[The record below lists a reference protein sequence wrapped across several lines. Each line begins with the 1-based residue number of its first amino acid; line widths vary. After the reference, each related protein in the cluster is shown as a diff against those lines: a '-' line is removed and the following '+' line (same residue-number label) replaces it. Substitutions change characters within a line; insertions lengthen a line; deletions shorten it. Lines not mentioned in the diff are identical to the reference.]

1 MFETPGFKATQ
12 DDNSVVN
19 GYSVSQLRAL
29 RSDESELDGFELVR
43 DYLKKLREYAVEEE
57 NLGINTYSKDILNS
71 VNNFIYIDVINELE
85 LLSENGPLQMVQ
97 KDKNGRFIPTNIPQ
111 QFFNPY
117 VETLSKT
124 KLFSSTDLYDNYDI
138 QNSALISLIS
148 NHFVNSVISTIEF
161 EKVFSGDPAQYKSKG
176 NKKYPSARTSI
187 SIYGENGDIEVDV
200 NVDNLD
206 DIHSDKIKRLGST
219 LSPGE
224 EIRTQYNE
232 DEIKK
237 LNIPSH
243 SKYTTL
249 DVEDIET
256 PSLFYDEVK
265 QKFLT
270 QLVVDYVR
278 NGIIN
283 EQFNNFIS
291 HVADVLYNKAKDKSN
306 GENVKPK
313 RISKSQAIDLLYS
326 DRAYFN
332 ILYNSIPEDIKSK
345 IESQLDQQMN
355 PYKKINVCDAQVI
368 IRPDLYRRVRIGL
381 GQWSVIPDETGY
393 SDEDAFNIIEN
404 GYYTDES
411 GNRVNIGEQDWAK
424 DEKLASKIQKL
435 QLFPLKM
442 SYFDNYSHQEG
453 DNFRNRTIL
462 NKMAIFPLFKFN
474 MSTNTGSKLYLRMNR
489 AGNEIDMITFKSAV
503 KVGAVQKGLQLISD
517 DSNVEDSVSKLS
529 SLIDR
534 NSDTSVDYKTGI
546 VTNKDSEDSL
556 SIKVQSLD
564 NLRMQLNT
572 KAHETDERMVGKQM
586 FKLAFS
592 NLVDDEKYGHGDK
605 RRTGRAIRKD
615 IMTTINLLTQ
625 FGVISVKDEFFNEN
639 GDVDNSAVSD
649 FV

>member
-1 MFETPGFKATQ
+1 
-12 DDNSVVN
+12 
-19 GYSVSQLRAL
+19 
-29 RSDESELDGFELVR
+29 
-43 DYLKKLREYAVEEE
+43 
-57 NLGINTYSKDILNS
+57 
-71 VNNFIYIDVINELE
+71 
-85 LLSENGPLQMVQ
+85 
-97 KDKNGRFIPTNIPQ
+97 
-111 QFFNPY
+111 
-117 VETLSKT
+117 
-124 KLFSSTDLYDNYDI
+124 
-138 QNSALISLIS
+138 
-148 NHFVNSVISTIEF
+148 
-161 EKVFSGDPAQYKSKG
+161 
-176 NKKYPSARTSI
+176 
-187 SIYGENGDIEVDV
+187 
-200 NVDNLD
+200 
-206 DIHSDKIKRLGST
+206 
-219 LSPGE
+219 
-224 EIRTQYNE
+224 
-232 DEIKK
+232 
-237 LNIPSH
+237 
-243 SKYTTL
+243 
-249 DVEDIET
+249 
-256 PSLFYDEVK
+256 
-265 QKFLT
+265 
-270 QLVVDYVR
+270 
-278 NGIIN
+278 
-283 EQFNNFIS
+283 
-291 HVADVLYNKAKDKSN
+291 
-306 GENVKPK
+306 
-313 RISKSQAIDLLYS
+313 
-326 DRAYFN
+326 
-332 ILYNSIPEDIKSK
+332 
-345 IESQLDQQMN
+345 MN

-404 GYYTDES
+404 GYYADES
-411 GNRVNIGEQDWAK
+411 GNRVNVGEQDWAK

-489 AGNEIDMITFKSAV
+489 IGNEIDMITFKSAV

-625 FGVISVKDEFFNEN
+625 FGVISVKDEFFNED